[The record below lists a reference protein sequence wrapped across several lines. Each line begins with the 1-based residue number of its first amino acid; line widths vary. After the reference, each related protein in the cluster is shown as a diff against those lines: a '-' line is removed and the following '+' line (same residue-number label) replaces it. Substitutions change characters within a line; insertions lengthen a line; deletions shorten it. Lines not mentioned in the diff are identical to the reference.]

1 MYGRA
6 RCGTVAFGET
16 LTPYALILA
25 GGEGTRF
32 APLSTRERPKQF
44 LALVGEKSLIRQTSD
59 RIQPLI
65 SAQHSWV
72 ATNDR
77 YLALV
82 HEHLPNIPTD
92 HIIGET
98 QKKNTAPA
106 IALAAMALHRQD
118 PNAVMV
124 VLPSDHVIL
133 NEAAF
138 LTVLQRA
145 IHTASQSDV
154 LVTLGITPAWA
165 SPSYGYIEQGTA
177 LPGHMFRVKR
187 FVEKPDVATAETY
200 LKAGTYTWNSGMFVW
215 RTAVIL
221 DEIQQHLP
229 KMWTVLNT
237 LQWNGAILP
246 RSEIARYFEAVES
259 VSIDYGIMEKSD
271 RVVMTPADIGWND
284 VGTWDSL
291 KALVSTGAVTVS
303 QDVHQYI
310 TQYART

>member
-1 MYGRA
+1 MKA
-6 RCGTVAFGET
+6 
-16 LTPYALILA
+16 YALILA

-32 APLSTRERPKQF
+32 APMSTPERPKQF
-44 LALVGEKSLIRQTSD
+44 LALVGNKSLIRQTAD
-59 RIQPLI
+59 RIQPVI
-65 SAQHSWV
+65 SAQRSWV

-82 HEHLPNIPTD
+82 SEHLPDMPTD

-106 IALAAMALHRQD
+106 IALAAMCLHRQD

-133 NEAAF
+133 NESEF

-145 IHTASQSDV
+145 IHAATQSDV
-154 LVTLGITPAWA
+154 LVTLGITPEWA

-177 LPGHMFRVKR
+177 LPEGMFRVKR
-187 FVEKPDVATAETY
+187 FVEKPDVATAQTY

-221 DEIQQHLP
+221 DEIKRHLP
-229 KMWTVLNT
+229 KMSELLNSLHWEGVT
-237 LQWNGAILP
+237 P
-246 RSEIARYFEAVES
+246 SRSEIARYFEAVDS
-259 VSIDYGIMEKSD
+259 ISIDYGIMEKSD
-271 RVVMTPADIGWND
+271 RVVMTPANMGWND

-303 QDVHQYI
+303 TDVQNHI
-310 TQYART
+310 SHYART